1 VLSLNLLNYI
11 SEESDMVSP
20 ISAPKISLPPT
31 LSLPGGA
38 TGIGANLPSKI
49 AMPLPGQPGSTPLPP
64 MKEPKLNLPPMP
76 APKPPVTPPA
86 LPTLAPAKPPTI
98 SLPASNQPVPL
109 PALKPMPPDLKVGVP
124 TRTPSAS
131 LPVRFGDLEPLPA
144 PGFLQRGGPSRM
156 PTFPD
161 SSKPLPGLENYKPL
175 PLPIDFKSGGG
186 AIPIPNATR
195 GGGRIVPIPNA
206 QPGQGSAIPIPNALR
221 NAPSFTLA
229 SARGS
234 SIPALSVPPQVKPVL
249 LAGKP
254 ASNVGVV
261 NSGAAQL
268 LRGGPL
274 VIQAGKGGSQPIM
287 RAGGSLGLTDAQKD
301 AATLPGRA
309 AQAQLDFANGKIT
322 QTDLLNLAKDSVLK
336 DPKVVEAAT
345 KLFNNLSPT
354 GKALVGGAQFVL
366 SPGQYQ
372 RVTGNA
378 AQGRPELG
386 VVSNGLKLP
395 DARVTLP
402 IAAPAQG
409 IRPGGVILQAGGS
422 GNVSING
429 AIPLSRKADV
439 QLTPGVAFG
448 KGMQQYTLGV
458 DKVVPGAKPGDLTRV
473 TGFGVSHERANGAA
487 ATGLTYSNKITDG
500 VEGGVNAGTVIK
512 LNQSAQNGLGVNY
525 EVTGK
530 SGNGWNVGVFG
541 GGAPGSLQQGFGV
554 QGGFNFRF

>member
-1 VLSLNLLNYI
+1 MLSLNLLNYI

-38 TGIGANLPSKI
+38 AGIGANLPSKI

-109 PALKPMPPDLKVGVP
+109 PTLKPMPDLKVGVP
-124 TRTPSAS
+124 TRTPSA
-131 LPVRFGDLEPLPA
+131 LPPAKSGDLEPLPA

-161 SSKPLPGLENYKPL
+161 SSKPLPALENYKPL
-175 PLPIDFKSGGG
+175 PLPRDFKSGGG
-186 AIPIPNATR
+186 DAIPIPNATPGD
-195 GGGRIVPIPNA
+195 GGIVPIPNA
-206 QPGQGSAIPIPNALR
+206 RPGQGSAIPIPNAR

-229 SARGS
+229 SARG

-254 ASNVGVV
+254 ASNVGG
-261 NSGAAQL
+261 GAAQL

-274 VIQAGKGGSQPIM
+274 VIQAGTGGAQPIM

-322 QTDLLNLAKDSVLK
+322 PPDLLNLAKDSVLK

-345 KLFNNLSPT
+345 NLFNNLSPT

-378 AQGRPELG
+378 AKGRLELG
-386 VVSNGLKLP
+386 VVSNGPKLP

-402 IAAPAQG
+402 IAAPTQG
-409 IRPGGVILQAGGS
+409 MRPGGVILQAGGS

-458 DKVVPGAKPGDLTRV
+458 HKVVPGAKPGDLTRV

-500 VEGGVNAGTVIK
+500 VEGGVNAGTVINLK
-512 LNQSAQNGLGVNY
+512 QSAPNGLGVTY
-525 EVTGK
+525 QVTEK

-554 QGGFNFRF
+554 QGGLNFRF

>member
-1 VLSLNLLNYI
+1 
-11 SEESDMVSP
+11 MVSP

-109 PALKPMPPDLKVGVP
+109 PALKPMPDLKVGVP
-124 TRTPSAS
+124 TRTPSV
-131 LPVRFGDLEPLPA
+131 LPPAESGYLKPLPA

-156 PTFPD
+156 P
-161 SSKPLPGLENYKPL
+161 KLENYKPL
-175 PLPIDFKSGGG
+175 PLPKDFKSGGG

-195 GGGRIVPIPNA
+195 GDGGIVPIPNA
-206 QPGQGSAIPIPNALR
+206 RPGQGSAIPIPNALR

-229 SARGS
+229 SARG

-268 LRGGPL
+268 LRGGQL
-274 VIQAGKGGSQPIM
+274 VIQAGKGGAQPTQPIM
-287 RAGGSLGLTDAQKD
+287 RAGGSLGLTGAQKD

-372 RVTGNA
+372 PVTGNA
-378 AQGRPELG
+378 TQGRLELG

-409 IRPGGVILQAGGS
+409 MRPGGVIFQAGDS
-422 GNVSING
+422 GNLSIYG
-429 AIPLSRKADV
+429 AIPLSRKDDV

-473 TGFGVSHERANGAA
+473 TGVGVSHQKSANGEA
-487 ATGLTYSNKITDG
+487 ATGLTYSNTITDG
-500 VEGGVNAGTVIK
+500 VKGGVNAGTVIN
-512 LNQSAQNGLGVNY
+512 LNQSAKNGLGLNY
-525 EVTGK
+525 QVTEK

-541 GGAPGSLQQGFGV
+541 GGAPGSLQQGLGV